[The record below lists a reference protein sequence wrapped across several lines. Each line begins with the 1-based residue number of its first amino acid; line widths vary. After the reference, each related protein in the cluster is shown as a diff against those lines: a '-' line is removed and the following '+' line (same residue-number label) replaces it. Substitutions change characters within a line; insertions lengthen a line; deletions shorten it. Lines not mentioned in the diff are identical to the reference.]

1 MKICPLM
8 SLGQSKTPCAGT
20 VCAMFDEEARQCGF
34 RAKLSEAAENKL
46 LSGEYDD
53 QASDCTYDDIY
64 PMGYD
69 SMIGE

>member
-34 RAKLSEAAENKL
+34 LAKLSEAAENKL

-53 QASDCTYDDIY
+53 QASDCTYDDLF
-64 PMGYD
+64 PQDYD
-69 SMIGE
+69 SRIGE